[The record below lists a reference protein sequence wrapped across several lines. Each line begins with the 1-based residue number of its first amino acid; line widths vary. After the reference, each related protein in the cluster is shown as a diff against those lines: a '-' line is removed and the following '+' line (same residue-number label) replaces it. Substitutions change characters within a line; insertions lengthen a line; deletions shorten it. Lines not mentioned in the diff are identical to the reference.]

1 MFQRVTTYFQ
11 ERYIKSQHR
20 MTFLCL
26 EPKNQPSA
34 VSKQARKKAQ
44 LHILHEDKAQR
55 AFSALHFC
63 LKIAL
68 ERQKGSLLCPSE
80 PVPAEAGLQS
90 GAFSIKILGSAPA
103 AAQPS
108 WRQLNKHLS
117 ISVLFAAECQR
128 L

>member
-1 MFQRVTTYFQ
+1 MQ
-11 ERYIKSQHR
+11 S
-20 MTFLCL
+20 LL
-26 EPKNQPSA
+26 A
-34 VSKQARKKAQ
+34 SKKKAQ
-44 LHILHEDKAQR
+44 LHILPEDKTQR

-63 LKIAL
+63 LLVAL
-68 ERQKGSLLCPSE
+68 KRHKGSRLGLSE
-80 PVPAEAGLQS
+80 SVPAKAGRQS

-108 WRQLNKHLS
+108 WRQLNKQLS

>member
-1 MFQRVTTYFQ
+1 M
-11 ERYIKSQHR
+11 KSQHR
-20 MTFLCL
+20 MAFLYL
-26 EPKNQPSA
+26 GEPKDPTLCCFLAGKN
-34 VSKQARKKAQ
+34 KAQ